1 MMYRSI
7 SPNYVSFFDQS
18 TGQGMRIKR
27 DPATGGLLFED
38 PFMANFP
45 ELLDVGI
52 MGHCNHGK
60 SGLCKKAGI
69 GCYQNGATK
78 DAPNMA
84 LADFIRLAEEC
95 DGRTYQFALG
105 GCGDPDEHEHFEDIL
120 KISRQHN
127 IIPNFTTSGLT
138 MTKGKA
144 DICRKYC
151 GAVAVSWYRSEYTLK
166 AIRQLCQSGVKT
178 NIHYVLSQ
186 KTLDEAL
193 QRLKEKSFPK
203 EINAVIFLLHKP
215 IGQGRE
221 DDVIRWEK
229 REKLWELLHFVSA
242 NMSALPWKIGFDSC
256 IVPALVRE
264 EFGFPPESFDTCE
277 GARWGAYVSP
287 DMRLIPCSF
296 ANDMEP
302 WQVDLRSCSIEEAW
316 KGDVFTKFRDSLKNS
331 CKGGAGCYIGK
342 RELCMGGC
350 PVIPEIVLCPKNR
363 KISK

>member
-27 DPATGGLLFED
+27 DSVTGELLFDD
-38 PFMANFP
+38 PFMADFP
-45 ELLDVGI
+45 ELIDVGI

-120 KISRQHN
+120 KISRHHN
-127 IIPNFTTSGLT
+127 IIPNFTTLGLT
-138 MTKGKA
+138 MTKEKA

-178 NIHYVLSQ
+178 NI
-186 KTLDEAL
+186 
-193 QRLKEKSFPK
+193 
-203 EINAVIFLLHKP
+203 
-215 IGQGRE
+215 
-221 DDVIRWEK
+221 
-229 REKLWELLHFVSA
+229 
-242 NMSALPWKIGFDSC
+242 
-256 IVPALVRE
+256 
-264 EFGFPPESFDTCE
+264 
-277 GARWGAYVSP
+277 
-287 DMRLIPCSF
+287 PCSF
-296 ANDMEP
+296 ANDMEQ

-316 KGDVFTKFRDSLKNS
+316 KGDVFTRFRDSLKNS
-331 CKGGAGCYIGK
+331 CKSGDGCYIGK

-350 PVIPEIVLCPKNR
+350 PAISEIVLCPKNR